1 MRYEM
6 THDLNDIIDYYKD
19 IKKKFG
25 RKYWNYDPYT
35 ITMASGLFRE
45 MNSSFKN
52 DDNKAMK
59 LLRQTLPTKIHVV
72 AIRFPVSCGIN
83 FSNALVEQVQKQI
96 EEKTGISNIHSVPNV
111 TTALRPFAPNHYW
124 YIDDVFIVH
133 ETTDGKRYT
142 FFQAEI
148 LCSWHRGDDYL
159 STIPLVWIKCF
170 YPDHPEKEVDF
181 WDENERISFEICKG
195 PPDSF
200 PAITELPEYIQQN
213 IEMTKNSPL
222 LPLNPAIK
230 ITLAYRYEKWTY
242 DRTEA
247 WISELK
253 EFFEKVSSM
262 PPRRTR
268 RVSKKSG

>member
-35 ITMASGLFRE
+35 ITMATGLFRQ

-52 DDNKAMK
+52 DDNKARK

-72 AIRFPVSCGIN
+72 AIGFPVSCGIN

-111 TTALRPFAPNHYW
+111 NTALRPFAPNHYW

-148 LCSWHRGDDYL
+148 YCSWERGDDYL
-159 STIPLVWIKCF
+159 STLPLVWIKCF
-170 YPDHPEKEVDF
+170 YPDHLEDEVDF

-200 PAITELPEYIQQN
+200 PAITELPEFIQQD
-213 IEMTKNSPL
+213 IERTKNSPL

-230 ITLAYRYEKWTY
+230 KALAYRYEKWTY

-247 WISELK
+247 WIGELK

-262 PPRRTR
+262 PPLRTR
-268 RVSKKSG
+268 RVSKK

>member
-6 THDLNDIIDYYKD
+6 THDLNDI
-19 IKKKFG
+19 
-25 RKYWNYDPYT
+25 
-35 ITMASGLFRE
+35 
-45 MNSSFKN
+45 
-52 DDNKAMK
+52 
-59 LLRQTLPTKIHVV
+59 
-72 AIRFPVSCGIN
+72 
-83 FSNALVEQVQKQI
+83 
-96 EEKTGISNIHSVPNV
+96 
-111 TTALRPFAPNHYW
+111 RPFAPNHYW